1 MPVYTFPYGASAF
14 GVPQIAAS
22 YSIPISTGN
31 YFWVSSVIG
40 SNSNSGITP
49 QQPFATIKYALS
61 RCVANNYDCV
71 IMMPGHAETISS
83 AAYVTPVA
91 GTTLCGIGTGSLR
104 PTLTWSLTTST
115 IVCSAAN
122 LTFQNFLCNNSVT
135 EVVTLFSCSAAD
147 ITFNGVDYNEGGG
160 AYSVVS
166 FVTGSSACNRLAVQN
181 CFHTTTTITTT
192 AGAGWINLVG
202 GDGIKIWDNV
212 FMVNRVISSATA
224 GAIVCLTTPLTN
236 ISILR
241 NTIGSMTSSS
251 VVVGISLVACSTG
264 LVAYNTV
271 ANLGKTALAGTIAI
285 ANCMGA
291 QNFSVHTVTKNGL
304 LDPVVDS

>member
-31 YFWVSSVIG
+31 YYWVSSVIG

-104 PTLTWSLTTST
+104 PTLTWSATTST

-122 LTFQNFLCNNSVT
+122 LTFQNFLCNNSIT
-135 EVVTLFSCSAAD
+135 EVVTLFSVSAAD
-147 ITFNGVDYNEGGG
+147 VTFNGVDYNEAGG

-166 FVTGSSACNRLAVQN
+166 FVTGTSAATRLAVQN
-181 CFHTTTTITTT
+181 CFHTCTTVTTT
-192 AGAGWINLVG
+192 AGAGWINIVG

-212 FMVNRVISSATA
+212 FMLVRVVSSATA
-224 GAIVCLTTPLTN
+224 GAIVCLTTASTN
-236 ISILR
+236 MSILR
-241 NTIGSMTSSS
+241 NTIGCMNSATA
-251 VVVGISLVACSTG
+251 VVAVSLLSCCTG
-264 LVAYNTV
+264 LVAYNTA
-271 ANLGKTALAGTIAI
+271 ANLGKTALAGTLAI
-285 ANCMGA
+285 GGCMGV
-291 QNFSVHTVTKNGL
+291 QNFAVHTITKNGL